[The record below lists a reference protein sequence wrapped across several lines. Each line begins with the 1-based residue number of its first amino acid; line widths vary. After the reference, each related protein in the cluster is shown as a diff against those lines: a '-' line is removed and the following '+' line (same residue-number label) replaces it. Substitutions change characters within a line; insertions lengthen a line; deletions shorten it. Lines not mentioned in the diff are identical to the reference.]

1 MMIQLVW
8 QRIKDHEG
16 EIFYQKRGGEFTYTV
31 KGNTLHLSRT
41 NRSVSRPTFEK
52 ALRYVPLENT
62 VPIQKL
68 QAPSYLYAI
77 LMDKRIKM
85 SDW

>member
-16 EIFYQKRGGEFTYTV
+16 EIFHQKLGGEFTYTV
-31 KGNTLHLSRT
+31 KGNTLYLSRT
-41 NRSVSRPTFEK
+41 NRLVSRGTIEK

-62 VPIQKL
+62 VPIQNL

-85 SDW
+85 NDW